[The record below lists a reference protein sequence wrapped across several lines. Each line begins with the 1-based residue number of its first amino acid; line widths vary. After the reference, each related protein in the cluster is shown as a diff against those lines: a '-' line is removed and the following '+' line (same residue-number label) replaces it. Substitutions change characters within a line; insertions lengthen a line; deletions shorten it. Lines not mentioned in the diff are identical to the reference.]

1 MDAVILPSGPR
12 FAAAKV
18 NLALHVVGRR
28 DDGYHLLESLV
39 VFDDIA
45 GDAVAATPRASGHE
59 DESDGEDTAANGRV
73 DRLSVEG
80 RFASAVPAGGDNIL
94 LAAATL
100 ARTMLQD
107 FGRGLPPLEIHLTKN
122 LPVAAGIGGGSAD
135 AAALIDL
142 VSTDLPQD
150 ARAALAAAAIRLGA
164 DVPMCLMGQPARI
177 TGIGETIE
185 PVAAMPKLAMLLVNP
200 GIAVET
206 AAVFRMLARRDNPP
220 MPPLPAAGFASVGD
234 LVAFLSECR
243 NDLALAAGSLAPG
256 IGMARGRLIEAGA
269 LFARMSGSGATVF
282 GLFADEDAASRAAW
296 SIREHHPDWWLSR
309 SPATESG
316 PTTEESRS

>member
-1 MDAVILPSGPR
+1 MDAVILPPGPR

-45 GDAVAATPRASGHE
+45 GDTVMATPRASGNDGE
-59 DESDGEDTAANGRV
+59 RDGEDASAGGRV

-94 LAAATL
+94 LAAAAL
-100 ARTMLQD
+100 ARKIMQD
-107 FGRGLPPLEIHLTKN
+107 FGRSLPPLEIHLTKT

-142 VSTDLPQD
+142 VSGDLQQD
-150 ARAALAAAAIRLGA
+150 ARAALAAATIRLGA
-164 DVPMCLMGQPARI
+164 DVPMCIAGRPARI

-206 AAVFRMLARRDNPP
+206 ATVFRMLARRDNPP
-220 MPPLPAAGFASVGD
+220 MPPVPSGGFAATDD

-256 IGMARGRLIEAGA
+256 IEMARARLIEAGA

-282 GLFADEDAASRAAW
+282 GLYADDDAALRAARA
-296 SIREHHPDWWLSR
+296 IREHHPDWWLSR
-309 SPATESG
+309 GQAMEGSQT
-316 PTTEESRS
+316 

>member
-1 MDAVILPSGPR
+1 MDAVILPPGPR

-45 GDAVAATPRASGHE
+45 GDTVTATPRASGN
-59 DESDGEDTAANGRV
+59 DGKDAGGSGRV

-94 LAAATL
+94 FAAAAL
-100 ARTMLQD
+100 AREILQD
-107 FGRGLPPLEIHLTKN
+107 FGRSLPLLEIHLTKN

-142 VSTDLPQD
+142 VSTDMPED

-164 DVPMCLMGQPARI
+164 DVPMCLAGQPARI

-220 MPPLPAAGFASVGD
+220 MPSLPAAGFASVGD

-256 IGMARGRLIEAGA
+256 IEMARGRLIEAGA

-282 GLFADEDAASRAAW
+282 GLFADDDAALRAAR
-296 SIREHHPDWWLSR
+296 SIREHHPRWWLSH
-309 SPATESG
+309 SSMMQGG
-316 PTTEESRS
+316 PTMQGSRS